1 MPIIIHDLNTDT
13 AYTVDSPDDCKDS
26 TDRAAFE
33 LARDLGLT
41 ITMGK
46 VIAEP
51 APVPGPCEP
60 CDGTGTDWSTLFWN
74 ESDSAIVRGQFADAD
89 DDEAACEACHGTG
102 MRQRPP
108 LAITSRD

>member
-1 MPIIIHDLNTDT
+1 MRIIIHDLNTDT
-13 AYTVDSPDDCKDS
+13 AYTADSPDDCKDS
-26 TDRAAFE
+26 TDRSAFE

-60 CDGTGTDWSTLFWN
+60 CDGTGTDWSTVFW
-74 ESDSAIVRGQFADAD
+74 ADAD
-89 DDEAACEACHGTG
+89 DDEAACEPCHGTG